1 MKGTVEMEIKIG
13 TTPNL
18 TVRLKGL
25 GGAAAVK
32 SAEFV
37 FKQECSQDAP
47 ELVRKSWPGEVVRRR
62 GGVYS
67 VPFSEA
73 ETRLFEAGR
82 YMYMDTRVSLAGGGI
97 VAAPVAALMVRPT
110 LFREEEQE

>member
-18 TVRLKGL
+18 TVRFRGL
-25 GGAAAVK
+25 DGNAAVK

-37 FKQECSQDAP
+37 FKQECRQDAP
-47 ELVRKSWPGEVVRRR
+47 ELVRKSWPGEVARRKN
-62 GGVYS
+62 GAYS

-73 ETRLFEAGR
+73 ETRLFKAGK
-82 YMYMDTRVSLAGGGI
+82 YMYMDTRIHLAGGGI

-110 LFREEEQE
+110 LFGEEDQE